1 MDCSLLKK
9 LVQKENLNYLVI
21 SLYDIATGYTFSLK
35 NPYVERFVCHKSYED
50 SSILDFIDSEEIP
63 YDFLDL
69 LMEYPHNLFY
79 DGYCIAEIR
88 DFKGSVN
95 KYPVRSSFLLLKPT
109 NQTIM
114 GDVRMLTYG
123 NNWTKEEELDVEAQ
137 LLLENS
143 GPLCLDPDVAVS
155 IITNSIEYYKN
166 PFASQS
172 LRILAKIRRKFA
184 LKQISHE
191 KYLAPVETK
200 LLDFIEE
207 NELPSVGKEISLK
220 DDVFKYENPPLIE
233 SVPHSI
239 APYLKRRILKGVGDS
254 NSVFSLRPIEV
265 EEFVFEYETL
275 KDGDVQIM
283 RDKLVITQTPH
294 DGFYHGILH
303 PCEKAHSRNSK
314 NFFCLGSRSNLDLYI
329 CQLTRTL
336 SDSFS
341 RYIKVLHRGLESSS
355 AKMNGE
361 EIEGYVVFTAGI
373 KLSEDSEDDSQ
384 IMDMS
389 VGNEQISVHPSH
401 AININPSGSTEL
413 EYSSK

>member
-1 MDCSLLKK
+1 
-9 LVQKENLNYLVI
+9 
-21 SLYDIATGYTFSLK
+21 
-35 NPYVERFVCHKSYED
+35 
-50 SSILDFIDSEEIP
+50 
-63 YDFLDL
+63 
-69 LMEYPHNLFY
+69 
-79 DGYCIAEIR
+79 
-88 DFKGSVN
+88 
-95 KYPVRSSFLLLKPT
+95 
-109 NQTIM
+109 M

-172 LRILAKIRRKFA
+172 LRILSKIRRKFA
-184 LKQISHE
+184 LKQISHK

-207 NELPSVGKEISLK
+207 NELPSVGKEVLK

-239 APYLKRRILKGVGDS
+239 APYLKRRILKVVGDS
-254 NSVFSLRPIEV
+254 SSVFSLRPIEV

-355 AKMNGE
+355 KMNGE
-361 EIEGYVVFTAGI
+361 EIEGRVVFTAGI

-389 VGNEQISVHPSH
+389 VDNEQISVQPSRP
-401 AININPSGSTEL
+401 INVNPSGSTEV
-413 EYSSK
+413 EYSSNPSYFASSESTLVEGTTDDDDNSPNDVVSIPSANEIPVFLHRPYQMSYYSDSNNDGF